1 VKESSDLFISMTL
14 SDVLFWMGNAAL
26 EPLTKFSQAHDL
38 ALFTFHSAV
47 TALAGVVACAW
58 VILAAQT
65 ALGVRRVP
73 HLSSVAPVA
82 AATLPSVSLLVSAR
96 DEAEKMPAALRSM
109 LALDYPTYEV
119 IVVDDRSGDATPEI
133 LREFAATCKHLQAIR
148 VEALPAGWLGKPHG
162 LQTAYERSRGEWLV
176 FTDADV
182 RYEPEALRLA
192 VSLALERGYDH
203 LTLFPRIEMSGFWE
217 KTLLTY
223 FALGGF
229 LYTRPWTIP
238 DADSRAYAGAGVFQL
253 LRRSAYE
260 SIGTHRRLAME
271 VVDDMKLAKLVKEA
285 GHVSGVALP
294 DDLLGLRWHS
304 GVRNII
310 RGTEKNFFAVT
321 GFRLGVTL
329 AQIGMILL
337 FSVAPFLAA
346 LFATGWA
353 RVFAGMAAASAVLL
367 QARIAAIS
375 GASPFYGLTH
385 PAGALLICYMSARSA
400 FLTLWQRGIYWRGTF
415 YPLSELRRGAV

>member
-1 VKESSDLFISMTL
+1 MTF
-14 SDVLFWMGNAAL
+14 SDVLFWTGNAAY
-26 EPLTKFSQAHDL
+26 EPLPKFSQAHDL
-38 ALFTFHSAV
+38 AAFTLHAAL
-47 TALAGVVACAW
+47 TALVGALACAW
-58 VILAAQT
+58 VILAMQT

-73 HLSSVAPVA
+73 HLSSVTPLPAER
-82 AATLPSVSLLVSAR
+82 LPSVSLLVSAR

-109 LALDYPTYEV
+109 LALDYPNYEV

-162 LQTAYERSRGEWLV
+162 LQTAYEHSRGEWLV

-182 RYEPEALRLA
+182 RYEPSALRLA
-192 VSLALERGYDH
+192 VSLALERGYVH
-203 LTLFPRIEMSGFWE
+203 LTLFPRIEMMGFWE

-238 DADSRAYAGAGVFQL
+238 NPNSRAYAGAGVFQL

-260 SIGTHRRLAME
+260 SMGTHRRLAME
-271 VVDDMKLAKLVKEA
+271 VVDDMKLGKLVKET
-285 GHVSGVALP
+285 GHLSGVALP

-304 GVRNII
+304 GVGNII

-329 AQIGMILL
+329 AQIGVILL
-337 FSVAPFLAA
+337 LSVVPFLAI
-346 LFATGWA
+346 LLATGWA
-353 RVFAGMAAASAVLL
+353 RAFAIVAAACAVLL
-367 QARIAAIS
+367 EARIAAIG
-375 GASPFYGLTH
+375 GASPLYGLTH
-385 PAGALLICYMSARSA
+385 PAGALLVCYMAARSA

-415 YPLSELRRGAV
+415 YPLSELRRGGV